1 MPPDHPARDRVP
13 LFHRITSGIR
23 ITVRPSYLRERSNP
37 LLAQYVFAYH
47 IRIENVGDQ
56 AAQLRTRRW
65 LIHDEAAGDTVVEGE
80 GVVGEQ
86 PHLFPGQVHEY
97 RSFCVLKA
105 PQGWME
111 GAYRFVRDDGSSF
124 HAYIP
129 RFTLAADSRA
139 DTIS

>member
-1 MPPDHPARDRVP
+1 MPTDRAA
-13 LFHRITSGIR
+13 LFYRMTSSIR
-23 ITVRPSYLRERSNP
+23 ISVRPTYLRERSNP
-37 LLAQYVFAYH
+37 LLGQYVFAYH

-86 PHLFPGQVHEY
+86 PHLMPSQVHEY

-105 PQGWME
+105 PSGWME
-111 GAYRFVRDDGSSF
+111 GAYRFVRDDGTSF
-124 HAYIP
+124 QAFIP
-129 RFTLAADSRA
+129 RFTLAAEPRTDSVM
-139 DTIS
+139 

>member
-1 MPPDHPARDRVP
+1 MPERAP
-13 LFHRITSGIR
+13 FYYRITSGIR

-37 LLAQYVFAYH
+37 LLGQFVFAYH

-65 LIHDEAAGDTVVEGE
+65 LIHDDAAGDTEVEGE

-86 PHLFPGQVHEY
+86 PHLLPGQVHEY

-105 PQGWME
+105 PNGWME
-111 GAYRFVRDDGSSF
+111 GSYGFVRDDGTVFEAAS
-124 HAYIP
+124 P
-129 RFTLAADSRA
+129 RFTLVAEPRA
-139 DTIS
+139 DTVS